1 MSRPL
6 VGLVLLCTLAWSAAG
21 GIGLPPE
28 NATQGKPE
36 KSGKTE
42 ASAPGAVALAEDK
55 GKFRLLLD
63 GQPVGSEEFEIS
75 RNGQEW
81 TARGTTEIRVFS
93 ASGSSAARSPAGGT
107 MQVRGQLRLAADG
120 TPLRYEW
127 SAEGQKK
134 ASATVEFQR
143 GTAKMVLQ
151 LEGTQPFMQ
160 ELTFGSPRV
169 LILDNNL
176 YHHYAVLAR
185 LYDWNTKGTQ
195 TFPVLIPQEMTPGTL
210 TVESAGLQNVDGASL
225 ETLRVRTADLEIY
238 LYLDASHRLVRL
250 AVPASKALVL
260 RE

>member
-1 MSRPL
+1 MSRL
-6 VGLVLLCTLAWSAAG
+6 WVAAVLLCALAGSAAG
-21 GIGLPPE
+21 GIGLLPE
-28 NATQGKPE
+28 STSQGKPE
-36 KSGKTE
+36 KSRKTE
-42 ASAPGAVALAEDK
+42 ASAPGATALAEDK

-63 GQPVGSEEFEIS
+63 GQPAGSEEFEIS

-93 ASGSSAARSPAGGT
+93 APGGSGGRSSAGGT
-107 MQVRGQLRLAADG
+107 MRVHGQLRLAADG

-151 LEGTQPFMQ
+151 LEGAQPFMQ

-169 LILDNNL
+169 LVLDNNL
-176 YHHYAVLAR
+176 YHHYAILAR

-210 TVESAGLQNVDGASL
+210 SVESVGQQNIDGASL
-225 ETLRVRTADLEIY
+225 ETLRVRTADLEID

-250 AVPASKALVL
+250 AVPTSKALVL